1 MAKKETPVNAIDLA
15 EEAFT
20 GADEALLL
28 GDRIAR
34 YGAAHVRTKEML
46 DYVRGRGDEPDGAAR
61 KAAVGLAGCGNY
73 LHFRE
78 YPTKGKV
85 RLHNARFCRQ
95 HLICQMCAI
104 RRGAKS
110 LGAYMRRWEA
120 IKEERAELKPYLV
133 TFTIKNGPDLEE
145 RQEHLTKS
153 LKRLMHHRR
162 DFNAGTRGAPW
173 TELCKAEGAVYTME
187 LTNKGKEWHP
197 HVHMIVLATQE
208 PNQWA
213 LREEWKS
220 ITGDSFMVD
229 CRPITG
235 DVAEGFLE
243 VFKYAVKF
251 SDLSLADNWEA
262 SKVLKGRR
270 LLGSFGVFRGVTVP
284 ESLLDEP
291 LEGIEYIDRFYRFIG
306 GKYIETGESPKPK
319 DLPAT
324 AMPDRSGAAAPGSSG
339 HAPSSRRTE
348 ERAERTLDQPR
359 SKTAS
364 AKGAGML
371 HHPQPCPAASAPGG
385 PPEALVCSVQ
395 TMGADTLQ
403 FLPGVL
409 KGTDC
414 SLIKDFV

>member
-28 GDRIAR
+28 GERVAR
-34 YGAAHVRTKEML
+34 YGAAHTRTKEML
-46 DYVRGRGDEPDGAAR
+46 DYVRDHADEPDGAAR
-61 KAAVGLAGCGNY
+61 RAAVGLAGCGNY

-78 YPTKGKV
+78 YFTVGKV

-95 HLICQMCAI
+95 HLICPMCAI

-110 LGAYMRRWEA
+110 LGAYVQRWQT
-120 IKEERAELKPYLV
+120 IKAERAELKPYLV
-133 TFTIKNGPDLEE
+133 TFTVQNGADLAE
-145 RQEHLTKS
+145 RQGHLAKS

-173 TELCKAEGAVYTME
+173 TELCKAQGAVYTLE
-187 LTNKGKEWHP
+187 LTNKGNGWHP
-197 HVHMIVLATQE
+197 HCHMIVLAAQE

-213 LREEWKS
+213 LREEWKA

-235 DVAEGFLE
+235 DVVEGFME

-251 SDLSLADNWEA
+251 SDLSLEDNWEA

-270 LLGSFGVFRGVTVP
+270 LLGSFGVFRGVKVP

-291 LEGIEYIDRFYRFIG
+291 LEELPYFDRFYRFVG

-324 AMPDRSGAAAPGSSG
+324 AMPDRSGAAAPGLSG
-339 HAPSSRRTE
+339 ERLSPGQTE
-348 ERAERTLDQPR
+348 ERAQRTLDPPQ
-359 SKTAS
+359 SKPAS
-364 AKGAGML
+364 AKGVGVL
-371 HHPQPCPAASAPGG
+371 LPLTPDASRARLPEGL
-385 PPEALVCSVQ
+385 PEALSDQAPPSSGLEPYPC
-395 TMGADTLQ
+395 
-403 FLPGVL
+403 
-409 KGTDC
+409 
-414 SLIKDFV
+414 

>member
-1 MAKKETPVNAIDLA
+1 MAKKETPINAIDLA

-73 LHFRE
+73 LHFRD
-78 YPTKGKV
+78 YHTVGKI
-85 RLHNARFCRQ
+85 RLHNARFCKQ
-95 HLICQMCAI
+95 HLICPMCAI

-110 LGAYMRRWEA
+110 LGAYMQRWEA
-120 IKEERAELKPYLV
+120 IKAERAELKPYLV
-133 TFTIKNGPDLEE
+133 TFTVKNGADLAE

-173 TELCKAEGAVYTME
+173 TELCKAQGAVYTLE

-197 HVHMIVLATQE
+197 HAHMIVLAAQE

-213 LREEWKS
+213 LREEWKA

-235 DVAEGFLE
+235 DVTEGFME

-270 LLGSFGVFRGVTVP
+270 LLGSFGVFRGVIVP

-291 LEGIEYIDRFYRFIG
+291 LDGLPYFDRFYRFIG

-324 AMPDRSGAAAPGSSG
+324 TAPDEVKGRAPGLSD
-339 HAPSSRRTE
+339 HASPIRQTE
-348 ERAERTLDQPR
+348 VRAERTLVPR
-359 SKTAS
+359 TDKRTLRQGCGDA
-364 AKGAGML
+364 L
-371 HHPQPCPAASAPGG
+371 PPQPCPAASAPGG
-385 PPEALVCSVQ
+385 PPEALVCSV
-395 TMGADTLQ
+395 
-403 FLPGVL
+403 
-409 KGTDC
+409 
-414 SLIKDFV
+414 

>member
-73 LHFRE
+73 LHFRD
-78 YPTKGKV
+78 YHTVGKI
-85 RLHNARFCRQ
+85 RLHNARFCKQ
-95 HLICQMCAI
+95 HLICPMCAI

-110 LGAYMRRWEA
+110 LGAYMQRWEA
-120 IKEERAELKPYLV
+120 IKAERAELKPYLV
-133 TFTIKNGPDLEE
+133 TFTVKNGPDLAE

-173 TELCKAEGAVYTME
+173 TELCKAQGAVYTLE

-197 HVHMIVLATQE
+197 HAHMIVLAAQE

-213 LREEWKS
+213 LREEWKA

-235 DVAEGFLE
+235 DVTEGFME

-291 LEGIEYIDRFYRFIG
+291 LDGLPYFDRFYRFIG

-319 DLPAT
+319 DLPVTT
-324 AMPDRSGAAAPGSSG
+324 APDEVKGRAPGLSG
-339 HAPSSRRTE
+339 ERSTPGKTE
-348 ERAERTLDQPR
+348 ARAERTLDVPQ
-359 SKTAS
+359 SKTAF
-364 AKGAGML
+364 AKGLGAL
-371 HHPQPCPAASAPGG
+371 LPQTPDASRARLPEG
-385 PPEALVCSVQ
+385 PPEAMGPLV
-395 TMGADTLQ
+395 TP
-403 FLPGVL
+403 LPL
-409 KGTDC
+409 EDSPC
-414 SLIKDFV
+414 R

>member
-28 GDRIAR
+28 SDRIAR
-34 YGAAHVRTKEML
+34 YATAHTRSLDML
-46 DYVRGRGDEPDGAAR
+46 DYVRGRTDEPDGTAR

-73 LHFRE
+73 LHFRD
-78 YPTKGKV
+78 YHTVGKV
-85 RLHNARFCRQ
+85 RLHNARFCKQ
-95 HLICQMCAI
+95 HLICPMCAI
-104 RRGAKS
+104 RRGAKT
-110 LGAYMRRWEA
+110 LGAYMQRWEV
-120 IKEERAELKPYLV
+120 IKAERAELKPYLV
-133 TFTIKNGPDLEE
+133 TFTVKNGPDLAE
-145 RQEHLTKS
+145 RQEHLARS

-173 TELCKAEGAVYTME
+173 TELCKAQGAVYTLE

-197 HVHMIVLATQE
+197 HCHMIVLAAQE

-213 LREEWKS
+213 LREEWKA

-235 DVAEGFLE
+235 DVTEGFME

-291 LEGIEYIDRFYRFIG
+291 LDDLPYFDRFYRFIG

-324 AMPDRSGAAAPGSSG
+324 TAPDEVKGRAPGSSG
-339 HAPSSRRTE
+339 HASPSGRTE
-348 ERAERTLDQPR
+348 VRAERTLDVPQ
-359 SKTAS
+359 SKSAF
-364 AKGAGML
+364 AKGLGAL
-371 HHPQPCPAASAPGG
+371 LPQTPDASRARLPEG
-385 PPEALVCSVQ
+385 PPEA
-395 TMGADTLQ
+395 MGPFAT
-403 FLPGVL
+403 P
-409 KGTDC
+409 
-414 SLIKDFV
+414 IP